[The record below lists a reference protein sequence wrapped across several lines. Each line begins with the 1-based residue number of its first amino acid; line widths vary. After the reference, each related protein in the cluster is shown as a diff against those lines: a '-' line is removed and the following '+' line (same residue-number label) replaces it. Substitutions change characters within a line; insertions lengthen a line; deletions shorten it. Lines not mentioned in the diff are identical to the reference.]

1 MLRSWT
7 GGDDRARQ
15 AARPSRFQVRPLER
29 HDEAIALEA
38 LDRNPVRD
46 VFIASRIIHDG
57 ALASLGPS
65 PLWGAFSDGELRG
78 LLHVG
83 PNLVP
88 ATDDEAA
95 CEALATAAGGLYPTR
110 MVVGERV
117 TVELLWSI
125 VGGSYPAPRE
135 VRRRQFVYAVD
146 PDGLAPE
153 FVGSGPGIARLAE
166 RSDEDRVLKLSAA
179 MYTEE
184 MGENPMAR
192 DPDGYRRRV
201 RMLISRG
208 WTYVYDVGG
217 RLQFKMDVGCASHR
231 TAQIQGVYVPPEL
244 RGRGVGKRAMAA
256 CCHLAFG
263 RHPNLSLYV
272 NDFNTHAVALYERIG
287 FRREPYDFQTI
298 MLP

>member
-1 MLRSWT
+1 VLRSWT

-15 AARPSRFQVRPLER
+15 AAGPSRLKVRPIGREDQPLT
-29 HDEAIALEA
+29 LEA

-46 VFIASRIIHDG
+46 VFIASRILHDG
-57 ALASLGPS
+57 ALSSLGPS
-65 PLWGAFSDGELRG
+65 PLWGAFDHDHLRG

-88 ATDDEAA
+88 ATDDEEA

-110 MVVGERV
+110 MVVGERR
-117 TVELLWSI
+117 TVELLWSLI
-125 VGGSYPAPRE
+125 GPGLPAPRE
-135 VRRRQFVYAVD
+135 VRRRQFVYAAD
-146 PDGLAPE
+146 PERLVRDPHGWA
-153 FVGSGPGIARLAE
+153 PGIARLAE
-166 RSDEDRVLKLSAA
+166 RSDEDRVLTLSAA

-201 RMLISRG
+201 RMLIARG
-208 WTYVYDVGG
+208 WTYVYEAGG
-217 RLQFKMDVGCASHR
+217 KLQFKMDVGCASNR
-231 TAQIQGVYVPPEL
+231 TAQIQGVYVPPDL
-244 RGRGVGKRAMAA
+244 RGHGVGTTAMSA
-256 CCHLAFG
+256 CCDLAFG

-272 NDFNTHAVALYERIG
+272 NDFNTPAVALYERIG
-287 FRREPYDFQTI
+287 FEREPYDFQTI

>member
-15 AARPSRFQVRPLER
+15 AARPSRFQVRPIGRDDQPLVL
-29 HDEAIALEA
+29 AA

-46 VFIASRIIHDG
+46 VFIASRILHDG
-57 ALASLGPS
+57 ALTSLGPS
-65 PLWGAFSDGELRG
+65 PLWGAFEDGGLRG

-88 ATDDEAA
+88 ATDDDAT

-110 MVVGERV
+110 MVVGERL
-117 TVELLWSI
+117 TVELLWSLI
-125 VGGSYPAPRE
+125 GDSYPVPRE
-135 VRRRQFVYAVD
+135 VRRRQYVYAVD
-146 PDGLAPE
+146 HELLVRPPRARAPGL
-153 FVGSGPGIARLAE
+153 ARLAE

-208 WTYVYDVGG
+208 WTYVYDAGG
-217 RLQFKMDVGCASHR
+217 TLQFKMDVGCASNR
-231 TAQIQGVYVPPEL
+231 TAQIQGVYVPREL
-244 RGRGVGKRAMAA
+244 RGRGVGTTAMAA
-256 CCHLAFG
+256 CCDLALD

-272 NDFNTHAVALYERIG
+272 NDFNAPAVALYERIG